1 MKKILIITLALITL
15 SGCATNKQILK
26 KEPVVP
32 ADSQKA
38 EELVND
44 LEKNVNNLETGD
56 NKIKMERQ
64 IATIKTNKGDI
75 KVELFNDKSPK
86 TVKNFV
92 DLAAKDFYD
101 GILFHRVIP
110 DFMIQAGDPN
120 TKTDPK
126 NWATHGTGGP
136 GYKFED
142 EFNDVPLV
150 AGSLAMA
157 NAGPN
162 TNGSQFFIVT
172 AASTPWLDGR
182 HTNFG
187 QVIEG
192 MDVVLEIQNVDTNES
207 DHPLKDVKIED
218 VEIK

>member
-1 MKKILIITLALITL
+1 MKKFLIIVFALVIL
-15 SGCATNKQILK
+15 SGCASNKKILTTSQAT
-26 KEPVVP
+26 PSDP
-32 ADSQKA
+32 QKA
-38 EELVND
+38 EDMVNN
-44 LEKNVNNLETGD
+44 LEKEVNNLETGD
-56 NKIKMERQ
+56 NKINMERQ

-92 DLAAKDFYD
+92 DLANKDFYD
-101 GILFHRVIP
+101 GILFHRVIS

-187 QVIEG
+187 QVVEG

-207 DHPLKDVKIED
+207 DHPLKDVVIKDIEI
-218 VEIK
+218 E